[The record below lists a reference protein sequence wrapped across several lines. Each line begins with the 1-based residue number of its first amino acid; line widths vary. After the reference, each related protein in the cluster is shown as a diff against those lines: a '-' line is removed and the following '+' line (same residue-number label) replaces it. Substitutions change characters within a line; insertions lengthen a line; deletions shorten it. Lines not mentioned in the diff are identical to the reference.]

1 MAIGGEAPSAK
12 AAAIVLDV
20 AQRHGGRDP
29 AALSASSQPC

>member
-20 AQRHGGRDP
+20 AQNRGRRDP
-29 AALSASSQPC
+29 TALSAPSQPC